1 MSGKENGA
9 RGPTGPRAP
18 VSQMP
23 TPDDRGGVDTEGAEA
38 PVALRALKREGELGK
53 DELRSAEQG
62 FRRFLVRKGF
72 SPSFLERH
80 SADLLAQA
88 HLEYTRSRSR
98 GEEIDNPV
106 GWLIHCAWRR
116 TQDLLRREDSA
127 PTLVPILDEGEAP
140 PPVSLDPSPER
151 ELEEA
156 ERHRKVRAAV
166 GELSAEERQVIALTY
181 FEGMTIREAGRT
193 LRWYSKKAVR
203 RHSSG
208 LRRLHELLGVEE
220 ADQLAI
226 EIGAAAWALAFAARD
241 IDPARGFLQRLV
253 EVAGEVILEPPRQLH
268 ELARRLTPGRS
279 SAESIGA
286 AGARSAEVGGG
297 GILTAGTAGVCGAAA
312 ATCLAVGVLAH
323 GGEDAP
329 REPHHAHR
337 TPAAKVAVHSPSPA
351 IIERTNEPAGRGK
364 SSSVERRHRK
374 GRRRHAAG
382 VKHAGV
388 IDAAQEDTGEV
399 SGSSPRPVVEA
410 EFDPL
415 SGGGESAQSEPAPE
429 ASPGPSQTPSEHTSS
444 PPPAA
449 SGKQVE
455 AEFGFR

>member
-1 MSGKENGA
+1 MSGEENQA
-9 RGPTGPRAP
+9 RGPAGPRAP

-23 TPDDRGGVDTEGAEA
+23 TPHDRGGVDTEGAEA
-38 PVALRALKREGELGK
+38 PVALRPLKREGELGSE
-53 DELRSAEQG
+53 ELRSAEQG
-62 FRRFLVRKGF
+62 FRRFLIRKGF

-88 HLEYTRSRSR
+88 HLEYTRSQSR
-98 GEEIDNPV
+98 GEEIDNTV

-140 PPVSLDPSPER
+140 PPVSLDPSPES

-193 LRWYSKKAVR
+193 LRWYSKKAIR

-253 EVAGEVILEPPRQLH
+253 EVAGEAILEPPRQLH

-279 SAESIGA
+279 SAESLGA

-297 GILTAGTAGVCGAAA
+297 GILAAGTAGVCGAAA

-323 GGEDAP
+323 GGGDAS
-329 REPHHAHR
+329 RKAHHAHPA
-337 TPAAKVAVHSPSPA
+337 PAAKVAVQPPSPA
-351 IIERTNEPAGRGK
+351 TVERTDEPGGGDEN
-364 SSSVERRHRK
+364 SSVDHSRRK
-374 GRRRHAAG
+374 AQRRHAAG
-382 VKHAGV
+382 AKRAGA
-388 IDAAQEDTGEV
+388 IEAAREDTEEA

-410 EFDPL
+410 AFDPL
-415 SGGGESAQSEPAPE
+415 SGEGESTQSEPAPE
-429 ASPGPSQTPSEHTSS
+429 AAPEPSRTPAEHTSS
-444 PPPAA
+444 PPPVA
-449 SGKQVE
+449 SGRQTE
-455 AEFGFR
+455 AAFNFR

>member
-1 MSGKENGA
+1 MSGNEDDA
-9 RGPTGPRAP
+9 RGPAGPRAS

-23 TPDDRGGVDTEGAEA
+23 TPHDRGGVDTESTEA
-38 PVALRALKREGELGK
+38 PVALRPLRREGELSK
-53 DELRSAEQG
+53 EELGCAEQG
-62 FRRFLVRKGF
+62 FRRLLIRKGF
-72 SPSFLERH
+72 SSSFFERH
-80 SADLLAQA
+80 SADLLSQA
-88 HLEYTRSRSR
+88 HLEYTRSQSR
-98 GEEIDNPV
+98 GEEIDSPA

-116 TQDLLRREDSA
+116 TQDLLRHEDAA
-127 PTLVPILDEGEAP
+127 PTLVPILNEAEAP
-140 PPVSLDPSPER
+140 PPISLDPTPER

-193 LRWYSKKAVR
+193 LRWYPKKAIR

-241 IDPARGFLQRLV
+241 IDPARGFLGRLV
-253 EVAGEVILEPPRQLH
+253 EVAGEAILEPPRQLH

-279 SAESIGA
+279 AAESLSA
-286 AGARSAEVGGG
+286 AGTRSAEVGGG
-297 GILTAGTAGVCGAAA
+297 GILAAGTAGVCGAAV
-312 ATCLAVGVLAH
+312 ATCLAVGVLPH
-323 GGEDAP
+323 GGGDAP
-329 REPHHAHR
+329 RESPRDHR
-337 TPAAKVAVHSPSPA
+337 APAAKSAIHSPSPA
-351 IIERTNEPAGRGK
+351 MVERSEPATRGK
-364 SSSVERRHRK
+364 GSSVKRSRGKAQRN
-374 GRRRHAAG
+374 HAAK
-382 VKHAGV
+382 VKHAGA
-388 IDAAQEDTGEV
+388 IDAAPEDAGEA

-410 EFDPL
+410 EFDPM
-415 SGGGESAQSEPAPE
+415 SGAGEPAQSAPAPE
-429 ASPGPSQTPSEHTSS
+429 ASRESSQAPSEHTSS

-455 AEFGFR
+455 EEFGFR

>member
-1 MSGKENGA
+1 MSGEENGA
-9 RGPTGPRAP
+9 RGPADPRAP
-18 VSQMP
+18 VSQMS
-23 TPDDRGGVDTEGAEA
+23 TPHDRGGVDTGSAVA
-38 PVALRALKREGELGK
+38 PVALRPLKREGELGRE
-53 DELRSAEQG
+53 ELRSAEQG
-62 FRRFLVRKGF
+62 FRRLLIRKGF

-98 GEEIDNPV
+98 GEEIDSPV

-127 PTLVPILDEGEAP
+127 PALVPILDEAEAP
-140 PPVSLDPSPER
+140 PPVSLDPTPER

-166 GELSAEERQVIALTY
+166 SELSAEERQVIALTY

-193 LRWYSKKAVR
+193 LRWYSKKAIR

-241 IDPARGFLQRLV
+241 IDPAPGFLGRLM
-253 EVAGEVILEPPRQLH
+253 EVAGEAILEPPRQLH

-279 SAESIGA
+279 TAESLGA

-297 GILTAGTAGVCGAAA
+297 GILAAGTAGVCGAAA

-323 GGEDAP
+323 GGGNTP
-329 REPHHAHR
+329 RESNHARR

-351 IIERTNEPAGRGK
+351 MIDGAEEPSALGKGASAER
-364 SSSVERRHRK
+364 SRRK
-374 GRRRHAAG
+374 AQRRHAPN
-382 VKHAGV
+382 VKHADA
-388 IDAAQEDTGEV
+388 IDAAREDTGEA
-399 SGSSPRPVVEA
+399 SRSSPRPVVEA
-410 EFDPL
+410 EFDPM
-415 SGGGESAQSEPAPE
+415 SGAGEPVQSEPAAEAAPE
-429 ASPGPSQTPSEHTSS
+429 SSRTSSEHTSS

>member
-1 MSGKENGA
+1 MSSYEDQA
-9 RGPTGPRAP
+9 RGPAGPRAA
-18 VSQMP
+18 VSQIP
-23 TPDDRGGVDTEGAEA
+23 TPDDKGGVDTESAEA
-38 PVALRALKREGELGK
+38 PVALRPLKREGELGEE
-53 DELRSAEQG
+53 DLRSAEQG
-62 FRRFLVRKGF
+62 FRRLLVRKGF
-72 SPSFLERH
+72 SPSFLQRH

-88 HLEYTRSRSR
+88 HLEYTGSRAR
-98 GEEIDNPV
+98 GEEVDNPV

-156 ERHRKVRAAV
+156 ERHRKVRAALS
-166 GELSAEERQVIALTY
+166 ELSAEELQVIALTY

-193 LRWYSKKAVR
+193 LRWYSKKAIR
-203 RHSSG
+203 RHSSA

-241 IDPARGFLQRLV
+241 IDPARGFVGRLA
-253 EVAGEVILEPPRQLH
+253 EMAGEAILEPPRQLH
-268 ELARRLTPGRS
+268 ELARRLIPGRS
-279 SAESIGA
+279 AAESLGA

-297 GILTAGTAGVCGAAA
+297 GIFAAGTAGICGAAA

-323 GGEDAP
+323 GGGDTP
-329 REPHHAHR
+329 REEHHAHR
-337 TPAAKVAVHSPSPA
+337 TPAAKVTVPPSPA
-351 IIERTNEPAGRGK
+351 MVDRAGEPATQGK
-364 SSSVERRHRK
+364 GSSVDRSRRK
-374 GRRRHAAG
+374 TQRRHAA
-382 VKHAGV
+382 KARA
-388 IDAAQEDTGEV
+388 IDAAREGTGEA
-399 SGSSPRPVVEA
+399 SGSSPRQVVEA

-415 SGGGESAQSEPAPE
+415 SGGGEPAQSAPAPE
-429 ASPGPSQTPSEHTSS
+429 AAPEPSRTPAEHTS
-444 PPPAA
+444 PPPA

-455 AEFGFR
+455 AEFGL